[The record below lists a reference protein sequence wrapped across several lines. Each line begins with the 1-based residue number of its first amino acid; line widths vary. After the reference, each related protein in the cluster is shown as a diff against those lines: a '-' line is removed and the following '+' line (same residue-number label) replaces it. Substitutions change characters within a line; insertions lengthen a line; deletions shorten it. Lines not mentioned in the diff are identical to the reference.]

1 LKHPDPDHIQLV
13 EPTHEIPDPLEFD
26 SAESYQAAIVLL
38 AQAYPYSIYEYALY
52 AFRLLD
58 VANRQVY
65 VRAARRDY
73 HVKKLAEGI
82 GALSDALS
90 IVAGVTGRDSIFG
103 SRDRIAMPDET
114 LYFKTGSD
122 RDRALLLDTLLHH
135 SAIGVAE
142 SVIGLSDESSFVSY
156 EGKWIDLKP
165 LSISSA
171 EPLGLRVL
179 FNANEVKIKKL
190 ITEPVEVGS

>member
-1 LKHPDPDHIQLV
+1 
-13 EPTHEIPDPLEFD
+13 
-26 SAESYQAAIVLL
+26 LL
-38 AQAYPYSIYEYALY
+38 Y
-52 AFRLLD
+52 
-58 VANRQVY
+58 
-65 VRAARRDY
+65 
-73 HVKKLAEGI
+73 
-82 GALSDALS
+82 
-90 IVAGVTGRDSIFG
+90 
-103 SRDRIAMPDET
+103 
-114 LYFKTGSD
+114 
-122 RDRALLLDTLLHH
+122 TLLHH